1 MKVKEIIEILNE
13 NNVSVD
19 AQDLLDLLDNIGYE
33 GANIESDVDM
43 NDVKKLSKRYKVE
56 IKPKKVKKASK
67 ETPAKESK
75 KETKAE
81 KSESASKEAKETKK
95 DKKETK
101 TVKTDKLDKE
111 TKKEVKSEKTEAKTP
126 KTAKETK
133 KEAKTEKTETNVS
146 KEAKKEVKSEKTE
159 ITLPKSVNETKE
171 EVKEERLEVIKEEP
185 KQEPK
190 PEKKVELTRYYDDTY
205 DSYAKA
211 DKQYTRL
218 KNVKK
223 NKKNKEGR
231 QSNVKQVKKETVV
244 YYVPGM
250 TVGAFAEALGVG
262 LTEIVG
268 KLMMLGYM
276 LSASQT
282 IDRDVAE
289 IIADDYKLELKDK
302 VENDITKFEEMVIDD
317 DEESLVPRPPIVTIM
332 GHVDHGKTTLLDTIR
347 NSKITSGEA
356 GGITQRIGAYQV
368 NVKDKKITFIDT
380 PGHAA
385 FTEMRARGANVTDIV
400 VLVVAADDGV
410 MPQTKEAIDHALSA
424 KVPIIVAV
432 NKIDKHSA
440 NPDRVK
446 EELAALN
453 IIPSEWGGNVEF
465 VPVSALKGIGVDE
478 LLETI
483 IFVSEVENYRAN
495 PNRLGYGTVV
505 EAQLTKGRGAVAT
518 LLVKNGTIKVG
529 DPIVVGNVW
538 GKIRAMSDEVTTNIK
553 SAGPSKAVEVTGL
566 EGVPQAGDHFMIFED
581 EKTARLVSEERVKRM
596 NAARNQTKTVSLASL
611 FDSLNN
617 TDKEINLIIKGDLQG
632 SVEALQNSLMKLEVE
647 GVKINIISSGV
658 GAITDNDITLAVASK
673 SIIIG
678 FNVRPNSAISKT
690 ATDKGIEIRLYDVIY
705 KLLEDIEAAMKGLL
719 DPVFEE
725 KVIGEVEVRKLF
737 KVSKV
742 GTICGSYV
750 KDGYIT
756 RNSEVRLIRDGIV
769 VYTGKV
775 GTLRRGQDD
784 VKEVKLGFECG
795 ITIQNFND
803 IKEGDIIEAFIMEK
817 VEI

>member
-56 IKPKKVKKASK
+56 IKPKKVKKAPK
-67 ETPAKESK
+67 ETPAKEPK

-133 KEAKTEKTETNVS
+133 KEAKSEKTETNVS
-146 KEAKKEVKSEKTE
+146 KETKKEVKSEKTE
-159 ITLPKSVNETKE
+159 IAVPKSVNETKE

-581 EKTARLVSEERVKRM
+581 ERTARLVSEERVKRM